1 MTLPPSS
8 TGQSGPL
15 SPDDIAMNESAARL
29 RASDPVDVAAI
40 AWHGRREQGL
50 DADDEVQF
58 RLWLA
63 ADPAHR
69 AAFSRL
75 DEGLRA
81 LRALPAERTAH
92 LRARPQAQSGPAAST
107 AAARPA
113 APPAATLAATPAA
126 TPAAPPQ
133 ARSGLGARL
142 AAALTARPAALAFC
156 CVAVL
161 ALGVGWRQW
170 WRQPTFEHVYTAQRG
185 QLRDV
190 VLPDG
195 TRLTLDSGTRVE
207 VTLYR
212 DRRLVRLPEGQA
224 MFGVA
229 RDAARPFTVL
239 AGPARV
245 TVLGTRFAVR
255 CRDCAG
261 HAAVVE
267 IEVEEGRVG
276 VARAGLDGDAGA
288 GAGKTAQLHAGQFV
302 RVSTAAGLGA
312 VAAVNPGGIAPWRKG
327 LIRFV
332 STPLAEAV
340 REFERYGA
348 VNLVVSDPEVASMP
362 IGGSYR
368 AANPAAFAQALP
380 HILPVRLVRR
390 ADGKTEVVRAK

>member
-1 MTLPPSS
+1 MTTPPSS
-8 TGQSGPL
+8 PGQSGPL
-15 SPDDIAMNESAARL
+15 SADDFAMNESAAHL
-29 RASDPVDVAAI
+29 HASDPVDVAAM

-50 DADDEVQF
+50 GLDADDEARF

-75 DEGLRA
+75 DESLRM

-92 LRARPQAQSGPAAST
+92 LRRPHPKPASAPAS
-107 AAARPA
+107 P
-113 APPAATLAATPAA
+113 PPA
-126 TPAAPPQ
+126 
-133 ARSGLGARL
+133 RHGLGARL
-142 AAALTARPAALAFC
+142 AAALTVRPAALAFC
-156 CVAVL
+156 CVALL
-161 ALGVGWRQW
+161 AAGVGWRQW
-170 WRQPTFEHVYTAQRG
+170 WQQPTFEHVYTAQRG
-185 QLRDV
+185 QLLDV
-190 VLPDG
+190 ALPDG
-195 TRLTLDSGTRVE
+195 SRLTLDSGTRVE

-212 DRRLVRLPEGQA
+212 DRRLVRLPDGQA

-255 CRDCAG
+255 CRDCEEA
-261 HAAVVE
+261 AAVVDV
-267 IEVEEGRVG
+267 EVEEGRVN
-276 VARAGLDGDAGA
+276 VARAGLDGDAGIV
-288 GAGKTAQLHAGQFV
+288 KTAQLRAGQVV

-312 VAAVNPGGIAPWRKG
+312 VATVNPGGIAPWRKG

-348 VNLVVSDPEVASMP
+348 VDLVIADPEVARMP

-368 AANPAAFAQALP
+368 AGNPAAFAQALP

-390 ADGKTEVVRAK
+390 ADGKTEVVGAK